1 MARTSMMRVSIAV
14 DEGGTMRRQEWQDQR
29 MNVARSED
37 ERVKIR
43 I

>member
-1 MARTSMMRVSIAV
+1 MMRLSIAV
-14 DEGGTMRRQEWQDQR
+14 DEGGIMRRQERQDQR
-29 MNVARSED
+29 MRVARSED